1 MSAPRQTDGFLLA
14 RRVAGKARRRG
25 AGTRGVALPYTLHFA
40 SNRLLATIAP
50 ADRQLIEASAAIV
63 DLRRGEVLF
72 EPGSEVPAT
81 HFPSAGT
88 VVALVVGIADGRTVE
103 VATIGKEGA
112 VGGIVSA
119 GHAPAFARAVVQVPG
134 PALKVD
140 LKALEQAKLR
150 SQHVRELFARYSDAL
165 LAQVMQSVACNAF
178 HPLEA
183 RCCRW
188 LLTAQDRAGGDTIPL
203 TQEYLAEMLGVQRT
217 TVSAVA
223 SALQDQGL
231 IAYRRGAITL
241 LDRDAVEARSC
252 ECYEAVER
260 HFRDVLPEVRPQRVL
275 GAGGAP

>member
-1 MSAPRQTDGFLLA
+1 MGVSVPNSL
-14 RRVAGKARRRG
+14 RG
-25 AGTRGVALPYTLHFA
+25 AESAGASPLAVHFA
-40 SNRLLATIAP
+40 SNRLLSTFTP
-50 ADRQLIEASAAIV
+50 ADRMVIEDSATPVQLG
-63 DLRRGEVLF
+63 RGEVLF

-112 VGGIVSA
+112 VGGIVS
-119 GHAPAFARAVVQVPG
+119 GGKAPAFARAVVQIPG
-134 PALKVD
+134 TALKVD
-140 LKALEQAKLR
+140 LKAIEAAKLR
-150 SQHVRELFARYSDAL
+150 SPHVRDLFARYSDAL

-188 LLTAQDRAGGDTIPL
+188 LLTAQDRAAGEYISL

-223 SALQDQGL
+223 RSLQGQGL
-231 IAYRRGAITL
+231 IRYRRGTIRILNRT
-241 LDRDAVEARSC
+241 AVESRAC
-252 ECYEAVER
+252 ECYQSVER
-260 HFRDVLPEVRPQRVL
+260 HFREVLPEVRPQKIL
-275 GAGGAP
+275 DQSDKAS